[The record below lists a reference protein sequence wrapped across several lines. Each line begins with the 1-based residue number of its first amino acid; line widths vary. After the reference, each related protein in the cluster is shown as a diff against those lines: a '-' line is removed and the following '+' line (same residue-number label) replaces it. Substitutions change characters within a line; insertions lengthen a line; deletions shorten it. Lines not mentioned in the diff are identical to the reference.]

1 MGALDGRI
9 AVVTGAGSGI
19 GKAVAA
25 RYANEGAEVVLVG
38 RRKEKLDAAA
48 AEIGHGA
55 YGVPTDVGE
64 EDQVRALFE
73 PLERVDILA
82 TFAGGATFGPIDELP
97 PAEWKKLFHG
107 RFHGQISCVHYAVPK
122 MPEGSAII
130 LCSGIAD
137 RAHVDN
143 YAGGAALCGAVNG
156 MGKSLAVDLGPR
168 GIRVNVLS
176 PGFIFPTEISP
187 NLSNE
192 DLARFVNDSI
202 AAVPL
207 GKAGQAEHLADA
219 ALFLA
224 TCEYASGQVIDV
236 DGGWTAT

>member
-1 MGALDGRI
+1 MGALDGKL

-19 GKAVAA
+19 GKAVAVRFA
-25 RYANEGAEVVLVG
+25 SEGARVVLVG

-48 AEIGHGA
+48 AEIGPGA
-55 YGVPTDVGE
+55 CSVPTDVGE
-64 EDQVRALFE
+64 EEQVHALFE
-73 PLERVDILA
+73 PLERVDLLA
-82 TFAGGATFGPIDELP
+82 TFAGGATFGAIDELP
-97 PAEWKKLFHG
+97 PTEWKKLFHG
-107 RFHGQISCVHYAVPK
+107 RFHGQISCCHHAIPK
-122 MPEGSAII
+122 MPAGSAII

-137 RAHVDN
+137 RAHVND

-156 MGKSLAVDLGPR
+156 LGRSLAVDLGPR

-176 PGFIFPTEISP
+176 PGFIFPTEIAP
-187 NLSNE
+187 NLSNDE
-192 DLARFVNDSI
+192 LRDFVNASI

-224 TCEYASGQVIDV
+224 TCDYATGQVIDV